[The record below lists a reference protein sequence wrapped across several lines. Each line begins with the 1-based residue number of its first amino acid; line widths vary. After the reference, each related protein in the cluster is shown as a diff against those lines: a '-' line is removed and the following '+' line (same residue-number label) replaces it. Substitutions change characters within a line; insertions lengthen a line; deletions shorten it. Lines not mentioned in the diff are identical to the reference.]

1 MHVRYGV
8 TTRRV
13 ATAALLATTL
23 TLSLTAC
30 GGDGEGAAKDQGSSS
45 APAASGNSKPKEEE
59 GGGNTVPD
67 TSQTLATINGSNGLQ
82 IVIHS
87 AVRDTGGF
95 LTVSGTIKSTAGKTS
110 YAPIEWNGQEQVV
123 RGTGRSLA
131 GITLVDKA
139 EKKRYYVLRD
149 TDGYPLTTTGISN
162 IDAAGTAFFA
172 QFPAP
177 PDGTTEV
184 AIQIPLMPTAT
195 IAIS

>member
-1 MHVRYGV
+1 M
-8 TTRRV
+8 

-30 GGDGEGAAKDQGSSS
+30 GGDSDGPAKGQGSSS
-45 APAASGNSKPKEEE
+45 APSASGNSKPQEE

-87 AVRDTGGF
+87 AVRDDGGF
-95 LTVSGTIKSTAGKTS
+95 LTVSGTIKSMAGKTS

-177 PDGTTEV
+177 PDGTSEV
-184 AIQIPLMPTAT
+184 AIQIPLMPTAM
-195 IAIS
+195 IEIS

>member
-1 MHVRYGV
+1 M
-8 TTRRV
+8 

-67 TSQTLATINGSNGLQ
+67 TSQTLATINGSNGFQ
-82 IVIHS
+82 FVIHS
-87 AVRDTGGF
+87 AVRDDGGF
-95 LTVSGTIKSTAGKTS
+95 LTVTGTVKNTSGKVA
-110 YAPIEWNGQEQVV
+110 YPPVAWNGQESNVK
-123 RGTGRSLA
+123 RAGRSFA

-149 TDGYPLTTTGISN
+149 TEGYPLTTTGVTSIEAG
-162 IDAAGTAFFA
+162 DAGVPFFA

-177 PDGTTEV
+177 PDTTSQV
-184 AIQIPLMPTAT
+184 AIQIPLMPTAM
-195 IAIS
+195 IEIS